1 METGKATYLQLETQR
16 FSYLERARDCAR
28 LTLPHLIPDAGDHTA
43 SKFPTPYQSVG
54 ARGVNNLASSLLLS
68 LLPPNAPF
76 FRLVIDAK
84 AVRNL
89 ENLSPQAKGEAE
101 QSLSEMER
109 QIMKEIEGLSIRVS
123 LFEALKQLI
132 VSGNVLLYFPDE
144 GPMRVIRLD
153 RYVVKRDPMGNAKKI
168 IIKENVS
175 HAMLP
180 PEAQMIAKT
189 GMAAHEDSVEIYT
202 VCTILPNSKVEVH
215 QEIAGVI
222 IPETH
227 SIYPAERNPFLA
239 LRMHRVDGEDYG
251 RGYIEQYF
259 GDLVSLESLSK
270 SIVEA
275 AAASSK
281 VLFMVN
287 PVGTTRAKK
296 LAQSANGAIIE
307 GNAADVTVLQVSKAG
322 DLQVALQTMGSI
334 NERLSYAFLLTEA
347 SIRQAERV
355 TAEEVRLVTQ
365 SIERQLGGIY
375 SILSQEFQLPLVNR
389 IIDRLTKSKR
399 MPKINK
405 EFVTPTIVTGI
416 DALGRGND
424 LSRLDL
430 YLQGIAQIL
439 GPGGLQQYIDFR
451 EYMNRRAASLGIDT
465 KGLVKTEQ
473 QMQMEQQQAQ
483 QQQMMQQL
491 APQAGQAV
499 GGMLQ
504 QAQRG
509 QQQQQ
514 QQGR

>member
-1 METGKATYLQLETQR
+1 MSETGKALYLKLETQR
-16 FSYLERARDCAR
+16 FSYLERARDCSR
-28 LTLPHLIPDAGDHTA
+28 LTLPHLIPDEGNQTA

-54 ARGVNNLASSLLLS
+54 ARGVNNLASALLLS

-76 FRLVIDAK
+76 FRFVIDSK
-84 AVRNL
+84 AVKNL
-89 ENLSPQAKGEAE
+89 ESLSPRAKGEAE

-109 QIMKEIEGLSIRVS
+109 QVMAEIESLSIRVA

-144 GPMRVIRLD
+144 GPMRVLRLD
-153 RYVVKRDPMGNAKKI
+153 RYVVKRDPMGHVRRI
-168 IIKENVS
+168 VIKENVS
-175 HAMLP
+175 PAMLP
-180 PEAQMIAKT
+180 PDIQAVAKT
-189 GMAAHEDSVEIYT
+189 CMCSHDGTVEIYT
-202 VCTILPNSKVEVH
+202 CCHVMPDNKVEVY
-215 QEIAGVI
+215 QEVGGVV
-222 IPETH
+222 IPGTE
-227 SIYPAERNPFLA
+227 SVYPAERSPFLA

-251 RGYIEQYF
+251 RGYVEQYF

-287 PVGTTRAKK
+287 PVGSTRAKK
-296 LAQSANGAIIE
+296 LAQSPNGSIIE
-307 GNAADVTVLQVSKAG
+307 GNAADVTVLQVQKAG
-322 DLQVALQTMGSI
+322 DLQVALQTMGTI

-347 SIRQAERV
+347 SIRSAERV

-389 IIDRLTKSKR
+389 IIDRLTKAKK
-399 MPKINK
+399 MPKIDK
-405 EFVTPTIVTGI
+405 KFVSPTIVTGI

-424 LSRLDL
+424 LNRLDI
-430 YLQGIAQIL
+430 YLQGLAQIL

-465 KGLVKTEQ
+465 KGLVKTEE
-473 QMQMEQQQAQ
+473 QMQQEMMAAQ
-483 QQQMMQQL
+483 QQQMMSQVV
-491 APQAGQAV
+491 PQAASTMGNIV
-499 GGMLQ
+499 
-504 QAQRG
+504 
-509 QQQQQ
+509 QQQQTQ
-514 QQGR
+514 Q

>member
-1 METGKATYLQLETQR
+1 MPELGKALYLNLETQR
-16 FSYLERARDCAR
+16 FSYLERARDCSR
-28 LTLPHLIPDAGDHTA
+28 LTLPHLIPDEGDQRAT
-43 SKFPTPYQSVG
+43 KFPTPYQSVG
-54 ARGVNNLASSLLLS
+54 ARGVNNLASALLLS

-76 FRLVIDAK
+76 FRLMIDPK

-89 ENLSPQAKGEAE
+89 DQLSPRARSEAE
-101 QSLSEMER
+101 QSLSDMER
-109 QIMKEIEGLSIRVS
+109 TIMKEIEAQNIRVG

-132 VSGNVLLYFPDE
+132 VAGNVLIYLPDE

-153 RYVVKRDPMGNAKKI
+153 RYVVKRDPMGHVRKI
-168 IIKENVS
+168 VVKENVAP
-175 HAMLP
+175 AMLP
-180 PEAQMIAKT
+180 PEAAAIAKT
-189 GMAAHEDSVEIYT
+189 CMCAHEDTVELYT
-202 VCTILPNSKVEVH
+202 CCYTLPDGKVEVH
-215 QEIAGVI
+215 QKIGDTILPDSV
-222 IPETH
+222 
-227 SIYPAERNPFLA
+227 SIYPAERNPFFA

-251 RGYIEQYF
+251 RGYVEQYY

-275 AAASSK
+275 AAASAK
-281 VLFMVN
+281 VLFLVN

-296 LAQSANGAIIE
+296 LAQSPNGGIIE
-307 GNAADVTVLQVSKAG
+307 GNATDVTVLQVQKAA
-322 DLQVALQTMGSI
+322 DLSVALQTMAAI

-355 TAEEVRLVTQ
+355 TAEEIRLVTQ

-375 SILSQEFQLPLVNR
+375 SLLSLEFQLPLVNR
-389 IIDRLTKSKR
+389 IIDRLTKAKK

-405 EFVTPTIVTGI
+405 DFITPTIVTGI

-424 LSRLDL
+424 LNRLDI

-465 KGLVKTEQ
+465 AGLVKTE
-473 QMQMEQQQAQ
+473 EQIAQERQAAM
-483 QQQMMQQL
+483 QQQMLQQL
-491 APQAGQAV
+491 GPQAAQTV
-499 GGMLQ
+499 GNIVE
-504 QAQRG
+504 

-514 QQGR
+514 Q